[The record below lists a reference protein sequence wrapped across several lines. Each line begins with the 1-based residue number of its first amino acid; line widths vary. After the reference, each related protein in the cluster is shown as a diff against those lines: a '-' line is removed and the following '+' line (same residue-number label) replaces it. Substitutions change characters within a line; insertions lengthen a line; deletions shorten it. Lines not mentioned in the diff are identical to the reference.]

1 MFTSDPD
8 PDPDSGYESYSKSDS
23 SFSNG
28 EPFSSIQLIE
38 YSDRQTDRQTKRKC
52 NTDKNMTSFAELKI
66 TVNEIAFQSK
76 AGICTCMSL
85 TLTP

>member
-1 MFTSDPD
+1 MNHTQNLIVPSLTANR
-8 PDPDSGYESYSKSDS
+8 SRQY
-23 SFSNG
+23 NLL
-28 EPFSSIQLIE
+28 SIPT
-38 YSDRQTDRQTKRKC
+38 DRQTDRQTKRKC